1 MSVEAEIARIRQ
13 FYGPLADQVIAVQ
26 RPFLEMSAAD
36 FETLKRRIIDNWDTV
51 QEIAVTVPPA
61 QEVAGLLEQ
70 VDGATA
76 PQQLGLSEEETQAA
90 LNHGHYLRAR
100 FTVAKF
106 GHLMGLW

>member
-1 MSVEAEIARIRQ
+1 
-13 FYGPLADQVIAVQ
+13 VQ

-36 FETLKRRIIDNWDTV
+36 FGALKQRIVDNWAEIL
-51 QEIAVTVPPA
+51 EIAATVPPA
-61 QEVAGLLEQ
+61 QEIAGLLEQ
-70 VDGATA
+70 VGGATT
-76 PQQLGLSEEETQAA
+76 PQQLGLDEKETQAA